1 VVAGGS
7 SLWRLSRACHYL
19 LTLMLDQPSW
29 RGCVNISCCESFV
42 LCLFDT
48 QSNETLKA
56 RSKEPLSR
64 KE

>member
-1 VVAGGS
+1 VVARGS
-7 SLWRLSRACHYL
+7 FRWRLSRACQCL

-29 RGCVNISCCESFV
+29 RGCVNVSCCESFV
-42 LCLFDT
+42 LCLLDA
-48 QSNETLKA
+48 QSNERLKT